1 MRRAVYRTDANQNDI
16 VEYLRD
22 LGFGVVSLAAV
33 GGGVP
38 DLVVSKEGFTCLV
51 EVKSDNG
58 KLRKS
63 QEDFI
68 DSWPGQVFVV
78 YNRDDVDRYL
88 T

>member
-38 DLVVSKEGFTCLV
+38 DLLVSKEDLTCLV

-68 DSWPGQVFVV
+68 DNWPGQVFVV